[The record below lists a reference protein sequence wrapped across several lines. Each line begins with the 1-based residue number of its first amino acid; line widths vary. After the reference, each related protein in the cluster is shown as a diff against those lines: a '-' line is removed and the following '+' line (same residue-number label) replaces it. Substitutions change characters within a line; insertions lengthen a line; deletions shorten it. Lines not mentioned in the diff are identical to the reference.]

1 MKKSEISAA
10 LNALK
15 RIKMP
20 KVEDK
25 ALRNDLINN
34 HYTIYDVGVKFDKAV
49 DREKEIILGAYKDDE
64 QMFSDLQREFQ
75 AAAPGEEQR
84 EIAKKILGM
93 KAYEAAVRQFNEKVN
108 ELGKEEVKGLK
119 RIDREKF
126 MEEIAKQDFD
136 LSMVEGLYPLFNI
149 EEGNKKE
156 GK

>member
-1 MKKSEISAA
+1 MQYSEIRAA
-10 LNALK
+10 LDALK
-15 RIKMP
+15 RIKMQ
-20 KVEDK
+20 KIEDK
-25 ALRNDLINN
+25 ALRNDLIND
-34 HYTIYDVGVKFDKAV
+34 HYTIFDAGQKFDKKV
-49 DREKEIILGAYKDDE
+49 EREREVNLGAHKDDE

-136 LSMVEGLYPLFNI
+136 LAMVEGLYPLFNI